1 MKHKHIL
8 TTLLT
13 LVLAATDIAA
23 QNSFLERY
31 NVSFLDLKTGLPHN
45 NINDIFADSNGFV
58 WVSTYGGGL
67 VRYDGYGF
75 MTPIQPSAEA
85 MRSNSCHNVV
95 EDAHHRLWI
104 TFDEGTSVVSLET
117 MQPAPVTPP
126 DSAALH
132 SQEHPSPFTEPGV
145 RVYRDTKDAIW
156 LITMPAIYRITLGAD
171 GNIDHFCRYQ
181 YIGNTPNITIRDIE
195 GNGSAWLNI
204 DGGLY
209 RLTEREGKLVRES
222 IAPAMQQLS
231 GRYVTD
237 ILKRQDIIWFST
249 NEGLFAYDTTTE
261 QMTSFVHTPQ
271 PGALSHSFTT
281 CLAVTPQN
289 QLLVGSLCGMNILN
303 DATGTFT
310 HWTSA
315 TGQLPLNSDF
325 VHRIL
330 VRDGLVWIGT
340 ETGGIVKMVPRQLR
354 LMNYAHTTDAQSLS
368 PNPVNAMYVE
378 PNGTLWVGTVEGGL
392 NRKPFGQHTFT
403 HLTTT
408 NSALSHNSVSALEA
422 DVERRLWIGTWG
434 GGVNV
439 VHLDNPGEVRH
450 LDFGEYTRETNYIGA
465 LAYDQMNNGL
475 WIGSNDGI
483 FFYDLTTEKITDPF
497 EVNRQL
503 RGCVGA
509 LIDRHGYLWM
519 GCTNGAVT
527 INLNQRNLK
536 SGTFEFRGLRYKL
549 DRPESGI
556 IDKISCFCETQD
568 GTLWLGSNGY
578 GIYKRVVDENGHET
592 FECLTTDDGLGNNA
606 VKGIVEDG
614 RQRLWITTSNGLSI
628 YDTRAG
634 TFINYTEK
642 DGLLSSQFYWN
653 SAVKGENGLIYL
665 GSERGLTEVYGEN
678 QEGRNGA
685 HLHFTRLLVD
695 NQEVRVGNGD
705 DYLDKDISVA
715 NTLRLSESNRSFT
728 IEFSALNYST
738 EMQGVYSYRMK
749 NFDNDWTV
757 LKAGEHS
764 VRYSTLPSGSYTFEV
779 KYTPVMTSDE
789 EQIIAL
795 NIRVK
800 PYFWKSWWFI
810 ALCLIILAAILTYVY
825 NRRVQELRRREAEKQ
840 LQPIRKALEDSDDAE
855 QLQKSIQKIL
865 DNQVRFRES
874 MNKNVEADKQEA
886 LLLQKPFMERVI
898 EVIEQNYSN
907 SEFGVTE
914 FCEAIGMSRSVVSKR
929 LNAET
934 GQSTGQ
940 YIRSYRLNIAK
951 ELLTQNQGNRNITE
965 IAYKVGFNDPKYF
978 TRCFTKIYGVS
989 PSTFIG
995 DNEKED
1001 EESE

>member
-1 MKHKHIL
+1 
-8 TTLLT
+8 
-13 LVLAATDIAA
+13 
-23 QNSFLERY
+23 
-31 NVSFLDLKTGLPHN
+31 
-45 NINDIFADSNGFV
+45 
-58 WVSTYGGGL
+58 
-67 VRYDGYGF
+67 
-75 MTPIQPSAEA
+75 
-85 MRSNSCHNVV
+85 
-95 EDAHHRLWI
+95 
-104 TFDEGTSVVSLET
+104 
-117 MQPAPVTPP
+117 
-126 DSAALH
+126 
-132 SQEHPSPFTEPGV
+132 
-145 RVYRDTKDAIW
+145 
-156 LITMPAIYRITLGAD
+156 
-171 GNIDHFCRYQ
+171 
-181 YIGNTPNITIRDIE
+181 
-195 GNGSAWLNI
+195 
-204 DGGLY
+204 
-209 RLTEREGKLVRES
+209 
-222 IAPAMQQLS
+222 
-231 GRYVTD
+231 
-237 ILKRQDIIWFST
+237 
-249 NEGLFAYDTTTE
+249 
-261 QMTSFVHTPQ
+261 
-271 PGALSHSFTT
+271 
-281 CLAVTPQN
+281 
-289 QLLVGSLCGMNILN
+289 
-303 DATGTFT
+303 
-310 HWTSA
+310 
-315 TGQLPLNSDF
+315 
-325 VHRIL
+325 
-330 VRDGLVWIGT
+330 
-340 ETGGIVKMVPRQLR
+340 
-354 LMNYAHTTDAQSLS
+354 
-368 PNPVNAMYVE
+368 
-378 PNGTLWVGTVEGGL
+378 
-392 NRKPFGQHTFT
+392 
-403 HLTTT
+403 
-408 NSALSHNSVSALEA
+408 
-422 DVERRLWIGTWG
+422 
-434 GGVNV
+434 
-439 VHLDNPGEVRH
+439 
-450 LDFGEYTRETNYIGA
+450 
-465 LAYDQMNNGL
+465 
-475 WIGSNDGI
+475 
-483 FFYDLTTEKITDPF
+483 
-497 EVNRQL
+497 
-503 RGCVGA
+503 
-509 LIDRHGYLWM
+509 
-519 GCTNGAVT
+519 
-527 INLNQRNLK
+527 
-536 SGTFEFRGLRYKL
+536 
-549 DRPESGI
+549 
-556 IDKISCFCETQD
+556 
-568 GTLWLGSNGY
+568 
-578 GIYKRVVDENGHET
+578 
-592 FECLTTDDGLGNNA
+592 

-874 MNKNVEADKQEA
+874 MNKNVEADKQEV